1 MKKIFHYLMKP
12 IIFVSAIYLLTFLL
26 CKYWN
31 YVEDSHIYILTYS
44 REDGYGI
51 TDDGQL
57 IDWSHIRCFEGPYAR
72 TSYNSIDQIKC
83 EDIIIISLNHPFQVD
98 KLYVVYPEMRVFVIY
113 NNFIFQMEYYD
124 QIIYNLLSD
133 IWIKKDKGEH

>member
-1 MKKIFHYLMKP
+1 MKKIFRYLMKP
-12 IIFVSAIYLLTFLL
+12 IIFISIIYFLTFLL
-26 CKYWN
+26 CKYWK
-31 YVEDSHIYILTYS
+31 YVEDSHIDILTYS

-83 EDIIIISLNHPFQVD
+83 EDIIIISQRGRVLARACVHIGIIM
-98 KLYVVYPEMRVFVIY
+98 LYIQFVQGVKI
-113 NNFIFQMEYYD
+113 
-124 QIIYNLLSD
+124 LLLR
-133 IWIKKDKGEH
+133 